1 MATISLED
9 HFNSINVEEE
19 IKKQQSE
26 TKTTTNQ
33 LATNENNVSSV
44 NNENQDLSMMQ
55 EAIDPVL
62 AASNKFVG
70 NAVQI
75 VDLPFMLMDAI
86 DSGKDFVFKKIA
98 TASGMSE
105 ADQNDIIENSKL
117 PVQVEKFRP
126 GKWINDNVLGDA
138 ANYKAKTKIGQ
149 YTGTAAEYMP
159 YGLLAK
165 APKAKGV
172 LMSTGAA
179 SGLVDQVATN
189 TLDSEGMGTGV
200 GVVTNVVLDLLA
212 MKKGNL
218 SGLVDNVMPDKKTIE
233 SAKEIQK
240 NARKYGLDLT
250 AGEATQS
257 GSILKVEGATSANII
272 GNKTLDA
279 FWKNRPTQLK
289 NYIKNWGKAN
299 GLLPDTGLITSSS
312 INEQVKKVA
321 LQLDSQRSKM
331 WKKSG
336 GVKFDKSFFDAQSVD
351 NMRLEILEIAKNAPE
366 EINKYLIRQ
375 AKAIGNSKG
384 QGSVINKIY
393 QEFRDGAYQAA
404 KGEDFLK
411 SKSYDSAKVA
421 VKKVLATSD
430 DWKKANKKYK
440 VFSDTYERP
449 LSKGSVTE
457 LFNDLK
463 KGKWIESSK
472 TNANLY
478 KYITSNNVRSSDIE
492 KLANAVNKS
501 GVEGAWQNIASDFFN
516 SAFDKAAIDN
526 INRGL
531 NTGNNFY
538 NAILKTPR
546 NKENFTE
553 VLFQLAKQTDKTVK
567 KADIKKAVTSFADV
581 LKASTSGGK
590 IGSSTATNLKVNEE
604 LSKTGFN
611 VIEGL
616 GFTGV
621 KKWFGERAFSKSSQ
635 EIAEAMVSPD
645 GIEAFVD
652 LAKNWKNKN
661 KAVILLRAV
670 TVGSEEID

>member
-1 MATISLED
+1 MSDFLSNYYKSIDIDEEKKKLLPSSDNTINTEK
-9 HFNSINVEEE
+9 V
-19 IKKQQSE
+19 
-26 TKTTTNQ
+26 
-33 LATNENNVSSV
+33 
-44 NNENQDLSMMQ
+44 ENQDLSMMEQ
-55 EAIDPVL
+55 ALDPVL
-62 AASNKFVG
+62 SASNKFVG
-70 NAVQI
+70 TAVQI
-75 VDLPFMLMDAI
+75 IDLPFMLMDAI
-86 DSGKDFVFKKIA
+86 DSGQDLLFKKIA

-105 ADQNDIIENSKL
+105 ADQNDIIENSK
-117 PVQVEKFRP
+117 PFNDKVVKFRP
-126 GKWINDNVLGDA
+126 GEWIDKNILGNASD
-138 ANYKAKTKIGQ
+138 YRAKTKLGE

-172 LMSTGAA
+172 LMTTGAA
-179 SGLVDQVATN
+179 SGVVDQTATD
-189 TLDSEGMGTGV
+189 TLNSDGLGTGT
-200 GVVTNVVLDLLA
+200 GVVTNVILDLLA
-212 MKKGNL
+212 MRKGNL
-218 SGLVDNVMPDKKTIE
+218 SGMIDNVMPDQKTIDA
-233 SAKEIQK
+233 AKELQK
-240 NARKYGLDLT
+240 NAKKYDLDLT
-250 AGEATQS
+250 VGEATQS

-299 GLLPDTGLITSSS
+299 GLLPDSGLITSSS

-321 LQLDSQRSKM
+321 LKLDSQRSKM
-331 WKKSG
+331 WIKSG
-336 GVKFDKSFFDAQSVD
+336 GAKFDKSFFDAQSVD
-351 NMRLEILEIAKNAPE
+351 NMRLEILEIAKTAPE
-366 EINKYLIRQ
+366 EISKYLNRQ
-375 AKAIGNSKG
+375 AIAIGKSKG

-393 QEFRDGAYQAA
+393 QEFRDGAFQAA

-411 SKSYDSAKVA
+411 SQSYDSAKLA
-421 VKKVLATSD
+421 VKKVLSTSD
-430 DWKKANKKYK
+430 DWKKANKKYQ
-440 VFSDTYERP
+440 VFSDTYEKP

-457 LFNDLK
+457 LFNNLK
-463 KGKWIESSK
+463 RGKWAESSK

-516 SAFDKAAIDN
+516 SAFDRAAIDN
-526 INRGL
+526 MNRGL

-553 VLFQLAKQTDKTVK
+553 VLFQLAKQSDETVK
-567 KADIKKAVTSFADV
+567 RADVKKAVTSFADV
-581 LKASTSGGK
+581 LKATTAGGK
-590 IGSSTATNLKVNEE
+590 IGSSTATNIKVGEE
-604 LSKTGFN
+604 LSKTGFD

-616 GFTGV
+616 GFTGI

-635 EIAEAMVSPD
+635 EVAEAMVSD
-645 GIEAFVD
+645 QGIQAFVD

-670 TVGSEEID
+670 TIGSEEIN

>member
-1 MATISLED
+1 MSDFLSNYYKSIDIDEEKKKLLPSSDNTINTEK
-9 HFNSINVEEE
+9 V
-19 IKKQQSE
+19 
-26 TKTTTNQ
+26 
-33 LATNENNVSSV
+33 
-44 NNENQDLSMMQ
+44 ENQDLSIMEQ
-55 EAIDPVL
+55 ALDPVL
-62 AASNKFVG
+62 SASNKFVG
-70 NAVQI
+70 TAVQI
-75 VDLPFMLMDAI
+75 IDLPFMLMDAI
-86 DSGKDFVFKKIA
+86 DSGQDLLFKKIA

-105 ADQNDIIENSKL
+105 ADQNDIIENSK
-117 PVQVEKFRP
+117 PFNDKVVKFRP
-126 GKWINDNVLGDA
+126 GEWIDKNILGNASD
-138 ANYKAKTKIGQ
+138 YRAKTKLGE

-179 SGLVDQVATN
+179 SGVVDQTATD
-189 TLDSEGMGTGV
+189 TLNSDGLGTGT
-200 GVVTNVVLDLLA
+200 GVVTNVILDLLA
-212 MKKGNL
+212 MRKGNL
-218 SGLVDNVMPDKKTIE
+218 SGLVDNVMPDQKTIDA
-233 SAKEIQK
+233 AKELQK
-240 NARKYGLDLT
+240 NAKKYDLDLT
-250 AGEATQS
+250 VGEATQS

-299 GLLPDTGLITSSS
+299 GLLPDSGLITSSS

-321 LQLDSQRSKM
+321 LKLDSQRSKM
-331 WKKSG
+331 WIKSG
-336 GVKFDKSFFDAQSVD
+336 GAKFDKSFFDAQSVD
-351 NMRLEILEIAKNAPE
+351 NMRLEILEIAKTAPE
-366 EINKYLIRQ
+366 EISKYLNRQ
-375 AKAIGNSKG
+375 AIAIGKSKG

-393 QEFRDGAYQAA
+393 QEFRDGAFQAA

-411 SKSYDSAKVA
+411 SQSYDSAKLA
-421 VKKVLATSD
+421 VKKVLSTSD
-430 DWKKANKKYK
+430 DWKKANKKYQ
-440 VFSDTYERP
+440 VFSDTYEKP

-457 LFNDLK
+457 LFNNLK
-463 KGKWIESSK
+463 RGKWAESSK

-516 SAFDKAAIDN
+516 SAFDRAAIDN
-526 INRGL
+526 MNRGL

-553 VLFQLAKQTDKTVK
+553 VLFQLAKQSDETVK
-567 KADIKKAVTSFADV
+567 RADVKKAVTSFADV
-581 LKASTSGGK
+581 LKATTAGGK
-590 IGSSTATNLKVNEE
+590 IGSSTATNIKVGEE
-604 LSKTGFN
+604 LSKTGFD

-616 GFTGV
+616 GFTGI

-635 EIAEAMVSPD
+635 EVAEAMVSD
-645 GIEAFVD
+645 QGIQAFVD

-670 TVGSEEID
+670 TIGSEEID

>member
-1 MATISLED
+1 MSDFLSNYYKSIDIDEEKKKLLPSSDNTINTEK
-9 HFNSINVEEE
+9 V
-19 IKKQQSE
+19 
-26 TKTTTNQ
+26 
-33 LATNENNVSSV
+33 
-44 NNENQDLSMMQ
+44 ENQDLSIMEQ
-55 EAIDPVL
+55 ALDPVL
-62 AASNKFVG
+62 SASNKFVG
-70 NAVQI
+70 TAVQI
-75 VDLPFMLMDAI
+75 IDLPFMLMDAI
-86 DSGKDFVFKKIA
+86 DSGQDLLFKKIA

-105 ADQNDIIENSKL
+105 ADQNDIIENSK
-117 PVQVEKFRP
+117 PFNDKVVKFRP
-126 GKWINDNVLGDA
+126 GEWIDKNILGNASD
-138 ANYKAKTKIGQ
+138 YRAKTKLGE

-172 LMSTGAA
+172 LMTTGAA
-179 SGLVDQVATN
+179 SGVVDQTATD
-189 TLDSEGMGTGV
+189 TLNSDGLGTGT
-200 GVVTNVVLDLLA
+200 GVVTNVILDLLA
-212 MKKGNL
+212 MRKGNL
-218 SGLVDNVMPDKKTIE
+218 SGLVDNVMPDQKTIDA
-233 SAKEIQK
+233 AKELQK
-240 NARKYGLDLT
+240 NAKKYDLDLT
-250 AGEATQS
+250 VGEATQS

-299 GLLPDTGLITSSS
+299 GLLPDSGLITSSS

-321 LQLDSQRSKM
+321 LKLDSQRSKM
-331 WKKSG
+331 WIKSG
-336 GVKFDKSFFDAQSVD
+336 GAKFDKSFFDAQSVD
-351 NMRLEILEIAKNAPE
+351 NMRLEILEIAKTAPE
-366 EINKYLIRQ
+366 EISKYLNRQ
-375 AKAIGNSKG
+375 AIAIGKSKG

-393 QEFRDGAYQAA
+393 QEFRDGAFQAA

-411 SKSYDSAKVA
+411 SQSYDSAKLA
-421 VKKVLATSD
+421 VKKVLSTSD
-430 DWKKANKKYK
+430 DWKKANKKYQ
-440 VFSDTYERP
+440 VFSDTYEKP

-457 LFNDLK
+457 LFNNLK
-463 KGKWIESSK
+463 RGKWAESSK

-516 SAFDKAAIDN
+516 SAFDRAAIDN
-526 INRGL
+526 MNRGL

-553 VLFQLAKQTDKTVK
+553 VLFQLAKQSDETVK
-567 KADIKKAVTSFADV
+567 RADVKKAVTSFADV
-581 LKASTSGGK
+581 LKATTAGGK
-590 IGSSTATNLKVNEE
+590 IGSSTATNIKVGEE
-604 LSKTGFN
+604 LSKTGFD

-616 GFTGV
+616 GFTGI

-635 EIAEAMVSPD
+635 EVAEAMVSD
-645 GIEAFVD
+645 QGIQAFVD

-670 TVGSEEID
+670 TIGSEEID

>member
-1 MATISLED
+1 MSDFLSNYYKSIDIDEEKKKLLPSSDNTINTEK
-9 HFNSINVEEE
+9 V
-19 IKKQQSE
+19 
-26 TKTTTNQ
+26 
-33 LATNENNVSSV
+33 
-44 NNENQDLSMMQ
+44 ENQDLSMMEQ
-55 EAIDPVL
+55 ALDPVL
-62 AASNKFVG
+62 SASNKFVG
-70 NAVQI
+70 TAVQI
-75 VDLPFMLMDAI
+75 IDLPFMLMDAI
-86 DSGKDFVFKKIA
+86 DSGQDLLFKKIA

-105 ADQNDIIENSKL
+105 ADQNDIIENSK
-117 PVQVEKFRP
+117 PFNDKVVKFRP
-126 GKWINDNVLGDA
+126 GEWIDKNILGNASD
-138 ANYKAKTKIGQ
+138 YRAKTKLGE

-172 LMSTGAA
+172 LMTTGAA
-179 SGLVDQVATN
+179 SGVVDQTATD
-189 TLDSEGMGTGV
+189 TLNSDGLGTGT
-200 GVVTNVVLDLLA
+200 GVVTNVILDLLA
-212 MKKGNL
+212 MRKGNL
-218 SGLVDNVMPDKKTIE
+218 SGLVDNVMPDQKTIDA
-233 SAKEIQK
+233 AKELQK
-240 NARKYGLDLT
+240 NAKKYDLDLT
-250 AGEATQS
+250 VGEATQS

-299 GLLPDTGLITSSS
+299 GLLPDSGLITSSS

-321 LQLDSQRSKM
+321 LKLDSQRSKM
-331 WKKSG
+331 WIKSG
-336 GVKFDKSFFDAQSVD
+336 GAKFDKSFFDAQSVD
-351 NMRLEILEIAKNAPE
+351 NMRLEILEIAKTAPE
-366 EINKYLIRQ
+366 EISKYLNRQ
-375 AKAIGNSKG
+375 AIAIGKSKG

-393 QEFRDGAYQAA
+393 QEFRDGAFQAA

-411 SKSYDSAKVA
+411 SQSYDSAKLA
-421 VKKVLATSD
+421 VKKVLSTSD
-430 DWKKANKKYK
+430 DWKKANKKYQ
-440 VFSDTYERP
+440 VFSDTYEKP

-463 KGKWIESSK
+463 RGKWAESSK

-516 SAFDKAAIDN
+516 SAFDRAAIDN
-526 INRGL
+526 MNRGL

-553 VLFQLAKQTDKTVK
+553 VLFQLAKQSDETVK
-567 KADIKKAVTSFADV
+567 RADVKKAVTSFADV
-581 LKASTSGGK
+581 LKATTAGGK
-590 IGSSTATNLKVNEE
+590 IGSSTATNIKVGEE
-604 LSKTGFN
+604 LSKTGFD

-616 GFTGV
+616 GFTGI

-635 EIAEAMVSPD
+635 EVAEAMVSD
-645 GIEAFVD
+645 QGIQAFVD

-670 TVGSEEID
+670 TIGSEEID

>member
-1 MATISLED
+1 MSDFLSNYYKSIDIDEEKKKLLPSSDNTINTEK
-9 HFNSINVEEE
+9 V
-19 IKKQQSE
+19 
-26 TKTTTNQ
+26 
-33 LATNENNVSSV
+33 
-44 NNENQDLSMMQ
+44 ENQDLSIMEQ
-55 EAIDPVL
+55 ALDPVL
-62 AASNKFVG
+62 SASNKFVG
-70 NAVQI
+70 TAVQI
-75 VDLPFMLMDAI
+75 IDLPFMLMDAI
-86 DSGKDFVFKKIA
+86 DSGQDLLFKKIA

-105 ADQNDIIENSKL
+105 ADQNDIIENSK
-117 PVQVEKFRP
+117 PFNDKVVKFRP
-126 GKWINDNVLGDA
+126 GEWIDKNILGNASD
-138 ANYKAKTKIGQ
+138 YKAKTKLGE

-172 LMSTGAA
+172 LMTTGAA
-179 SGLVDQVATN
+179 SGVVDQTATD
-189 TLDSEGMGTGV
+189 TLNSDGLGTGT
-200 GVVTNVVLDLLA
+200 GVVTNVILDLLA
-212 MKKGNL
+212 MRKGNL
-218 SGLVDNVMPDKKTIE
+218 SGMIDNVMPDQKTIDA
-233 SAKEIQK
+233 AKELQK
-240 NARKYGLDLT
+240 NAKKYDLDLT
-250 AGEATQS
+250 VGEATQS

-299 GLLPDTGLITSSS
+299 GLLPDSGLITSSS

-321 LQLDSQRSKM
+321 LKLDSQRSKM
-331 WKKSG
+331 WIKSG
-336 GVKFDKSFFDAQSVD
+336 GAKFDKSFFDAQSVD
-351 NMRLEILEIAKNAPE
+351 NMRLEILEIAKTAPE
-366 EINKYLIRQ
+366 EISKYLNRQ
-375 AKAIGNSKG
+375 AIAIGKSKG

-393 QEFRDGAYQAA
+393 QEFRDGAFQAA

-411 SKSYDSAKVA
+411 SQSYDSAKLA
-421 VKKVLATSD
+421 VKKVLSTSD
-430 DWKKANKKYK
+430 DWKKANKKYQ
-440 VFSDTYERP
+440 VFSDTYEKP

-457 LFNDLK
+457 LFNNLK
-463 KGKWIESSK
+463 RGKWAESSK

-516 SAFDKAAIDN
+516 SAFDRAAIDN
-526 INRGL
+526 MNRGL

-553 VLFQLAKQTDKTVK
+553 VLFQLAKQSDETVK
-567 KADIKKAVTSFADV
+567 RADVKKAVTSFADV
-581 LKASTSGGK
+581 LKATTAGGK
-590 IGSSTATNLKVNEE
+590 IGSSTATNIKVGEE
-604 LSKTGFN
+604 LSKTGFD

-616 GFTGV
+616 GFTGI

-635 EIAEAMVSPD
+635 EVAEAMVSD
-645 GIEAFVD
+645 QGIQAFVD

-670 TVGSEEID
+670 TIGSEEIN

>member
-1 MATISLED
+1 MSDFLSNYYKSIDIDEEKKKLLPSSDNTINTEK
-9 HFNSINVEEE
+9 V
-19 IKKQQSE
+19 
-26 TKTTTNQ
+26 
-33 LATNENNVSSV
+33 
-44 NNENQDLSMMQ
+44 ENQDLSMMEQ
-55 EAIDPVL
+55 ALDPVL
-62 AASNKFVG
+62 SASNKFVG
-70 NAVQI
+70 TAVQI
-75 VDLPFMLMDAI
+75 IDLPFMLMDAI
-86 DSGKDFVFKKIA
+86 DSGQDLLFKKIA

-105 ADQNDIIENSKL
+105 ADQNDIIENSK
-117 PVQVEKFRP
+117 PFNDKVVKFRP
-126 GKWINDNVLGDA
+126 GEWIDKNILGNASD
-138 ANYKAKTKIGQ
+138 YKAKTKLGE

-172 LMSTGAA
+172 LMTTGAA
-179 SGLVDQVATN
+179 SGVVDQTATD
-189 TLDSEGMGTGV
+189 TLNSDGLGTGT
-200 GVVTNVVLDLLA
+200 GVVTNVILDLLA
-212 MKKGNL
+212 MRKGNL
-218 SGLVDNVMPDKKTIE
+218 SGLVDNVMPDQKTIDA
-233 SAKEIQK
+233 AKELQK
-240 NARKYGLDLT
+240 NAKKYDLDLT
-250 AGEATQS
+250 VGEATQS
-257 GSILKVEGATSANII
+257 GSILKVEGATSGNII

-299 GLLPDTGLITSSS
+299 GLLPDSGLITSSS

-321 LQLDSQRSKM
+321 LKLDSQRSKM
-331 WKKSG
+331 WIKSG
-336 GVKFDKSFFDAQSVD
+336 GAKFDKSFFDAQSVD
-351 NMRLEILEIAKNAPE
+351 NMRLEILEIAKTAPE
-366 EINKYLIRQ
+366 EISKYLNRQ
-375 AKAIGNSKG
+375 AIAIGKSKG

-393 QEFRDGAYQAA
+393 QEFRDGAFQAA

-411 SKSYDSAKVA
+411 SQSYDSAKLA
-421 VKKVLATSD
+421 VKKVLSTSD
-430 DWKKANKKYK
+430 DWKKANKKYQ
-440 VFSDTYERP
+440 VFSDTYEKP

-457 LFNDLK
+457 LFNNLK
-463 KGKWIESSK
+463 RGKWAESSK

-516 SAFDKAAIDN
+516 TAFDKAAIDN

-553 VLFQLAKQTDKTVK
+553 VLFQLAKQSDETVK
-567 KADIKKAVTSFADV
+567 RADVKKAVTSFADV
-581 LKASTSGGK
+581 LKATTAGGK
-590 IGSSTATNLKVNEE
+590 IGSSTATNIKVGEE
-604 LSKTGFN
+604 LSKTGFD

-616 GFTGV
+616 GFTGI

-635 EIAEAMVSPD
+635 EVAEAMVSD
-645 GIEAFVD
+645 QGIQAFVD

-670 TVGSEEID
+670 TIGSEEID

>member
-1 MATISLED
+1 MSDFLSNYYKSIDIDEEKKKLLPSSDNTINTEK
-9 HFNSINVEEE
+9 V
-19 IKKQQSE
+19 
-26 TKTTTNQ
+26 
-33 LATNENNVSSV
+33 
-44 NNENQDLSMMQ
+44 ENQDLSIMEQ
-55 EAIDPVL
+55 ALDPVL
-62 AASNKFVG
+62 SASNKFVG
-70 NAVQI
+70 TAVQI
-75 VDLPFMLMDAI
+75 IDLPFMLMDAI
-86 DSGKDFVFKKIA
+86 DSGQDLLFKKIA

-105 ADQNDIIENSKL
+105 ADQNDIIENSK
-117 PVQVEKFRP
+117 PFNDKVVKFRP
-126 GKWINDNVLGDA
+126 GEWIDKNILGNASD
-138 ANYKAKTKIGQ
+138 YRAKTKLGE

-179 SGLVDQVATN
+179 SGVVDQTATD
-189 TLDSEGMGTGV
+189 TLNSDGLGTGT
-200 GVVTNVVLDLLA
+200 GVVTNVILDLLA
-212 MKKGNL
+212 MRKGNL
-218 SGLVDNVMPDKKTIE
+218 SGMIDNVMPDQKTIDA
-233 SAKEIQK
+233 AKELQK
-240 NARKYGLDLT
+240 NAKKYDLDLT
-250 AGEATQS
+250 VGEATQS

-299 GLLPDTGLITSSS
+299 GLLPDSGLITSSS

-321 LQLDSQRSKM
+321 LKLDSQRSKM
-331 WKKSG
+331 WIKSG
-336 GVKFDKSFFDAQSVD
+336 GAKFDKSFFDAQSVD
-351 NMRLEILEIAKNAPE
+351 NMRLEILEIAKTAPE
-366 EINKYLIRQ
+366 EISKYLNRQ
-375 AKAIGNSKG
+375 AIAIGKSKG

-393 QEFRDGAYQAA
+393 QEFRDGAFQAA

-411 SKSYDSAKVA
+411 SQSYDSAKLA
-421 VKKVLATSD
+421 VKKVLSTSD
-430 DWKKANKKYK
+430 DWKKANKKYQ
-440 VFSDTYERP
+440 VFSDTYEKP

-457 LFNDLK
+457 LFNNLK
-463 KGKWIESSK
+463 RGKWAESSK

-516 SAFDKAAIDN
+516 SAFDRAAIDN
-526 INRGL
+526 MNRGL

-553 VLFQLAKQTDKTVK
+553 VLFQLAKQSDETVK
-567 KADIKKAVTSFADV
+567 RADVKKAVTSFADV
-581 LKASTSGGK
+581 LKATTAGGK
-590 IGSSTATNLKVNEE
+590 IGSSTATNIKVGEE
-604 LSKTGFN
+604 LSKTGFD

-616 GFTGV
+616 GFTGI

-635 EIAEAMVSPD
+635 EVAEAMVSD
-645 GIEAFVD
+645 QGIQAFVD

-670 TVGSEEID
+670 TIGSEEIN

>member
-1 MATISLED
+1 MSDFLSNYYKSIDIDEEKKKLLPSSDNTINTEK
-9 HFNSINVEEE
+9 V
-19 IKKQQSE
+19 
-26 TKTTTNQ
+26 
-33 LATNENNVSSV
+33 
-44 NNENQDLSMMQ
+44 ENQDLSIMEQ
-55 EAIDPVL
+55 ALDPVL
-62 AASNKFVG
+62 SASNKFVG
-70 NAVQI
+70 TAVQI
-75 VDLPFMLMDAI
+75 IDLPFMLMDAI
-86 DSGKDFVFKKIA
+86 DSGQDLLFKKIA

-105 ADQNDIIENSKL
+105 ADQNDIIENSK
-117 PVQVEKFRP
+117 PFNDKVVKFRP
-126 GKWINDNVLGDA
+126 GEWIDKNILGNASD
-138 ANYKAKTKIGQ
+138 YKAKTKLGE

-179 SGLVDQVATN
+179 SGVVDQTATD
-189 TLDSEGMGTGV
+189 TLNSDGLGTGT
-200 GVVTNVVLDLLA
+200 GVVTNVILDLLA
-212 MKKGNL
+212 MRKGNL
-218 SGLVDNVMPDKKTIE
+218 SGMIDNVMPDQKTIDA
-233 SAKEIQK
+233 AKELQK
-240 NARKYGLDLT
+240 NAKKYDLDLT
-250 AGEATQS
+250 VGEATQS

-299 GLLPDTGLITSSS
+299 GLLPDSGLITSSS

-321 LQLDSQRSKM
+321 LKLDSQRSKM
-331 WKKSG
+331 WIKSG
-336 GVKFDKSFFDAQSVD
+336 GAKFDKSFFDAQSVD
-351 NMRLEILEIAKNAPE
+351 NMRLEILEIAKTAPE
-366 EINKYLIRQ
+366 EISKYLNRQ
-375 AKAIGNSKG
+375 AIAIGKSKG

-393 QEFRDGAYQAA
+393 QEFRDGAFQAA

-411 SKSYDSAKVA
+411 SQSYDSAKLA
-421 VKKVLATSD
+421 VKKVLSTSD
-430 DWKKANKKYK
+430 DWKKANKKYQ
-440 VFSDTYERP
+440 VFSDTYEKP

-457 LFNDLK
+457 LFNNLK
-463 KGKWIESSK
+463 RGKWAESSK

-516 SAFDKAAIDN
+516 SAFDRAAIDN
-526 INRGL
+526 MNRGL

-553 VLFQLAKQTDKTVK
+553 VLFQLAKQSDETVK
-567 KADIKKAVTSFADV
+567 RADVKKAVTSFADV
-581 LKASTSGGK
+581 LKATTAGGK
-590 IGSSTATNLKVNEE
+590 IGSSTATNIKVGEE
-604 LSKTGFN
+604 LSKTGFD

-616 GFTGV
+616 GFTGI

-635 EIAEAMVSPD
+635 EVAEAMVSD
-645 GIEAFVD
+645 QGIQAFVD

-670 TVGSEEID
+670 TIGSEEIN

>member
-1 MATISLED
+1 MSDFLSNYYKSIDIDEEKKKLLPSSDNTINTEK
-9 HFNSINVEEE
+9 V
-19 IKKQQSE
+19 
-26 TKTTTNQ
+26 
-33 LATNENNVSSV
+33 
-44 NNENQDLSMMQ
+44 ENQDLSIMEQ
-55 EAIDPVL
+55 ALDPVL
-62 AASNKFVG
+62 SASNKFVG
-70 NAVQI
+70 TAVQI
-75 VDLPFMLMDAI
+75 IDLPFMLMDAI
-86 DSGKDFVFKKIA
+86 DSGQDLLFKKIA

-105 ADQNDIIENSKL
+105 ADQNDIIENSK
-117 PVQVEKFRP
+117 PFNDKVVKFRP
-126 GKWINDNVLGDA
+126 GEWIDKNILGNASD
-138 ANYKAKTKIGQ
+138 YRAKTKLGE

-172 LMSTGAA
+172 LMTTGAA
-179 SGLVDQVATN
+179 SGVVDQTATD
-189 TLDSEGMGTGV
+189 TLNSDGLGTGT
-200 GVVTNVVLDLLA
+200 GVVTNVILDLLA
-212 MKKGNL
+212 MRKGNL
-218 SGLVDNVMPDKKTIE
+218 SGLVDNVMPDQKTIDA
-233 SAKEIQK
+233 AKELQK
-240 NARKYGLDLT
+240 NAKKYDLDLT
-250 AGEATQS
+250 VGEATQS

-299 GLLPDTGLITSSS
+299 GLLPDSGLITSSS

-321 LQLDSQRSKM
+321 LKLDSQRSKM
-331 WKKSG
+331 WIKSG
-336 GVKFDKSFFDAQSVD
+336 GAKFDKSFFDAQSVD
-351 NMRLEILEIAKNAPE
+351 NMRLEILEIAKTAPE
-366 EINKYLIRQ
+366 EISKYLNRQ
-375 AKAIGNSKG
+375 AIAIGKSKG

-393 QEFRDGAYQAA
+393 QEFRDGAFQAA

-411 SKSYDSAKVA
+411 SQSYDSAKLA
-421 VKKVLATSD
+421 VKKVLSTSD
-430 DWKKANKKYK
+430 DWKKANKKYQ
-440 VFSDTYERP
+440 VFSDTYEKP

-463 KGKWIESSK
+463 RGKWAESSK

-516 SAFDKAAIDN
+516 SAFDRAAIDN
-526 INRGL
+526 MNRGL

-553 VLFQLAKQTDKTVK
+553 VLFQLAKQSDETVK
-567 KADIKKAVTSFADV
+567 RADVKKAVTSFADV
-581 LKASTSGGK
+581 LKATTAGGK
-590 IGSSTATNLKVNEE
+590 IGSSTATNIKVGEE
-604 LSKTGFN
+604 LSKTGFD

-616 GFTGV
+616 GFTGI

-635 EIAEAMVSPD
+635 EVAEAMVSD
-645 GIEAFVD
+645 QGIQAFVD

-670 TVGSEEID
+670 TIGSEEID